1 MEKKNKKK
9 KKREWSKIVTGSVI
23 VSFGLYGIW
32 CGFEYYRLSKLAI
45 ENNATPPDAVLAVTC
60 VTTVLASLLSYCL
73 YNGILKNSLN
83 KNGLTID
90 EDGIVKPLMN
100 GDIASEIV
108 DKIMNVVVNKNDTD
122 ISFDNDVGDDV

>member
-1 MEKKNKKK
+1 MAKQKKK
-9 KKREWSKIVTGSVI
+9 KVEWSKLITGSVI
-23 VSFGLYGIW
+23 VSFGVYGIW

-45 ENNATPPDAVLAVTC
+45 ECNATPPDAVLAVTC

-90 EDGIVKPLMN
+90 EDGVVKPLMN
-100 GDIASEIV
+100 VDIANEIMDKVMDVMV
-108 DKIMNVVVNKNDTD
+108 DKNDVNV
-122 ISFDNDVGDDV
+122 SFDSDTGEDV